1 MKKTWVSIPDV
12 LFFQEG
18 PGVRNTQYTI
28 DGVKLLN
35 VANLV
40 DGKIDLSTS
49 DRYISEKEAY
59 GKYKHFLCD
68 AGDFIIASS
77 GIKVEYID
85 KKMGFVDESMLP
97 LCMNTSTIRF
107 KVLDEKQL
115 RIRYFM
121 YYLKSEHFKQQ
132 LFKQITGSA
141 QLNYGPSH
149 LKKMIMPLIDLNAQ
163 DEIVS
168 CMDKVQNI
176 IEKRQQELYR
186 LDDLIK
192 ARFVEMFGDPV
203 SNPMKWNVKKLKDLS
218 IQINS
223 GNTPKGGAENY
234 VEEGIT
240 FFRSQNVWKDRL
252 EMDDIAYIDAKTH
265 ASMKRS
271 SLKHGDILMTK
282 TGRINTENSSLGRA
296 ALYLGED
303 DMANVNGHVYFIRLK
318 PEVNNK
324 FILRILVSPEYR
336 DLIRSVCVGGID
348 KRQLNKEHIEDF
360 PIICPPSDM
369 VEKYVAF
376 VDQVDKSK
384 VVYMYILKT
393 RKYLMYNS
401 KYRERVNYI

>member
-1 MKKTWVSIPDV
+1 MKWMKKIKWIQLSEIAELITKGTTPTTMGFD
-12 LFFQEG
+12 FQEN
-18 PGVRNTQYTI
+18 GVNFLKIECFDENGGFVESKVTHISEECNKKLRRSQLKEGDILFSIAGAIGRVAIVTKEMLPANTNQALAIIRIVDEQIYLPY
-28 DGVKLLN
+28 VKLIL
-35 VANLV
+35 
-40 DGKIDLSTS
+40 TS
-49 DRYISEKEAY
+49 PIVTNQLEK
-59 GKYKHFLCD
+59 
-68 AGDFIIASS
+68 
-77 GIKVEYID
+77 
-85 KKMGFVDESMLP
+85 KKQGV
-97 LCMNTSTIRF
+97 
-107 KVLDEKQL
+107 
-115 RIRYFM
+115 
-121 YYLKSEHFKQQ
+121 
-132 LFKQITGSA
+132 A
-141 QLNYGPSH
+141 QLNLS
-149 LKKMIMPLIDLNAQ
+149 LKDINEILMPLPSKKQQIELADLFKKVADVIYKRNA
-163 DEIVS
+163 
-168 CMDKVQNI
+168 
-176 IEKRQQELYR
+176 ELLS
-186 LDDLIK
+186 LDNLIK
-192 ARFVEMFGDPV
+192 ARFDELFGDPV
-203 SNPMKWNVKKLKDLS
+203 SNPKKWNVKKLKDLS

-234 VEEGIT
+234 VEEGIV

-324 FILRILVSPEYR
+324 FILRILISPEYR

-360 PIICPPSDM
+360 PIICPPSDI

-384 VVYMYILKT
+384 FMK
-393 RKYLMYNS
+393 S
-401 KYRERVNYI
+401 F